1 MGRYFLERLI
11 SVLFTFLIGTLIL
24 FLITRLSPI
33 NPVETMIS
41 KLSMMS
47 TTISQEQFES
57 MKRTLMSIYGLDKP
71 LFIQYLSFMK
81 GLLMGDLGPSF
92 SFFPTPV
99 TELIFRAMPWTVGL
113 LTVSIVIAWFAGNL
127 IGAIAGFFEQKRFSK
142 FLEGFFLVLS
152 LVPYPVLALTLMLLF
167 VFLIPIFPY
176 FGGAPAGMIPQ
187 FSLQYVFGII
197 KHAFLP
203 ALSLILV
210 YMGASVVTMRALTIS
225 VKTEDFTEYA
235 FLRGL
240 PRNHI
245 LWHYVFRNSLLP
257 QITGLTLSIGQVFG
271 GALITE
277 SIFSYPGLG
286 QLSYYA
292 IVNGDYNLLM
302 GVTFFSLVG
311 ICIAVLLLDF
321 IYPLID
327 PRVRVGG

>member
-1 MGRYFLERLI
+1 MKRYIIERLI
-11 SVLFTFLIGTLIL
+11 SVFFTFLIGTLIL
-24 FLITRLSPI
+24 FLVTRLSPI
-33 NPVETMIS
+33 DPIDTIVG
-41 KLSMMS
+41 KLAMMS

-57 MKRTLMSIYGLDKP
+57 MKKTLMSIYGLDKP
-71 LFIQYLSFMK
+71 LLVQYFSFMK
-81 GLLMGDLGPSF
+81 SLVMGDLGPSF

-99 TELIFRAMPWTVGL
+99 SELIFRAMPWTVGL
-113 LTVSIVIAWFAGNL
+113 LTTSIIIAWLAGNL
-127 IGAIAGFFEQKRFSK
+127 IGAIAGFFEQKKFSK

-152 LVPYPVLALTLMLLF
+152 LVPYPVLALTLMILF
-167 VFLIPIFPY
+167 VFTFPIFPY
-176 FGGAPAGMIPQ
+176 FGGAPSSMISHIS
-187 FSLQYVFGII
+187 FKYILGII

-203 ALSLILV
+203 SLSLILV

-240 PRNHI
+240 PKRHI
-245 LWHYVFRNSLLP
+245 LWHYVFRNSMLP

-302 GVTFFSLVG
+302 GVAFFSLVG

-321 IYPLID
+321 IYPLVD
-327 PRVRVGG
+327 PRVRVGE